1 MALRGASGARYLRYV
16 QCRGHGRWSFNIAVL
31 HQRLPWKEEF
41 MRGLDL
47 AGFLL
52 SIVTGA
58 MQDLTSTAASG
69 SKSDNWMW
77 WLYSPS
83 FF

>member
-1 MALRGASGARYLRYV
+1 M
-16 QCRGHGRWSFNIAVL
+16 
-31 HQRLPWKEEF
+31 
-41 MRGLDL
+41 DL

-52 SIVTGA
+52 SLVSGA
-58 MQDLTSTAASG
+58 MQDLTHTAAAG
-69 SKSDNWMW
+69 KSDNWMW

>member
-1 MALRGASGARYLRYV
+1 
-16 QCRGHGRWSFNIAVL
+16 
-31 HQRLPWKEEF
+31 

-47 AGFLL
+47 AGFLFAM
-52 SIVTGA
+52 VGGA
-58 MQDLTSTAASG
+58 MQDLTSTTAG
-69 SKSDNWMW
+69 SKPDNWMW

>member
-1 MALRGASGARYLRYV
+1 M
-16 QCRGHGRWSFNIAVL
+16 
-31 HQRLPWKEEF
+31 K
-41 MRGLDL
+41 GLDL

-58 MQDLTSTAASG
+58 MQDLTSTAACG
-69 SKSDNWMW
+69 NKSDNWMW